1 MVLLRGDEPD
11 KFMTSAKANHWGRSD
26 LRVYMNGVEK
36 NANTLPLDTTN
47 HDRQQSGYYES
58 QFSDA
63 EYSLVKPFKYSTAV
77 FDDDGVVTSEYKT
90 TERF

>member
-26 LRVYMNGVEK
+26 LRAYLNNVTK
-36 NANTLPLDTTN
+36 TDNTLPISSTTTGTN
-47 HDRQQSGYYES
+47 ENNYPAH
-58 QFSDA
+58 FSKA
-63 EYSLVKPFKYSTAV
+63 EYKLVQPFTYSTAV